1 MLSRFRF
8 IAGSLAIVF
17 CLVLAVTLAF
27 DYGQPVKEQGKQ
39 TNSRA
44 DEFADSSVAT
54 DVEVLDQVAT
64 SQLPYESQY
73 GSLVSSLKGIY
84 FDRDL
89 AVDDLGNLRISS
101 DIKDIFDFFFSAIE
115 EEDLEIVLG
124 RIEEYL
130 SYKLEDPAL
139 SQALT
144 ALAQYVEYKAALVEL
159 ELAFSD
165 RIAEFAGSDSADV
178 SSGAYLALV
187 EERSVLERQLRQEH
201 LSSELHEAFYQDRE
215 VYDSYMLQKLKI
227 QADSTLTSEQ
237 KVASLALL
245 DQQMPAEFIESRN
258 AANPVEPLRQATQQQ
273 GLVDE
278 EALYTRRVEVVGEP
292 AAKRLSE
299 LDKERAQ
306 WSERY
311 DQYGIQRDS
320 ILNNNGLSQETQ
332 LAEVELLRQRMFN
345 ETERLRVAALD
356 QVNQVF

>member
-1 MLSRFRF
+1 MTSRYR
-8 IAGSLAIVF
+8 
-17 CLVLAVTLAF
+17 LVVGALAVVSFLFLAGTF
-27 DYGQPVKEQGKQ
+27 ALDYGQ
-39 TNSRA
+39 
-44 DEFADSSVAT
+44 SVTEAQRQA
-54 DVEVLDQVAT
+54 DQVAFKLSGSSNGSSSEVIDHAAT
-64 SQLPYESQY
+64 SQLPYESKY

-89 AVDDLGNLRISS
+89 AVDDLGNLRVSS

-130 SYKLEDPAL
+130 SYKLNEPAL
-139 SQALT
+139 SQALA
-144 ALAQYVEYKAALVEL
+144 ALAEYVEYKAALVEL
-159 ELAFSD
+159 ELAFSG
-165 RIAEFAGSDSADV
+165 RIAEFASSDGADV
-178 SSGAYLALV
+178 SSGSYLALV

-201 LSSELHEAFYQDRE
+201 LSSELHEAFYRDRE

-227 QADSTLTSEQ
+227 QADTSLTSEQ
-237 KVASLALL
+237 KATSLALL
-245 DQQMPAEFIESRN
+245 DQQMPAGFIESRN

-278 EALYTRRVEVVGEP
+278 KTLYTRRVEVVGEP

-311 DQYGIQRDS
+311 DQYSVQRDL
-320 ILNNNGLSQETQ
+320 IMNNQGLAMETQ
-332 LAEVELLRQRMFN
+332 LEEISLLRQRMFN